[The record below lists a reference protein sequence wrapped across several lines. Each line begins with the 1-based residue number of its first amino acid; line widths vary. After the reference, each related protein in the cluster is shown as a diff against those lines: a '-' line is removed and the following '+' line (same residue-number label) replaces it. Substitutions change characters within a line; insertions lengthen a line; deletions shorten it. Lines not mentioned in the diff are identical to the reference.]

1 MFIDIVYICLL
12 MIFTFI
18 IALYIFT
25 LFTTFYWNC
34 WTLIYLEIN
43 EELIK
48 KYNVVMKTAA
58 ADESNYWINNLL

>member
-25 LFTTFYWNC
+25 LFTTFYWNR